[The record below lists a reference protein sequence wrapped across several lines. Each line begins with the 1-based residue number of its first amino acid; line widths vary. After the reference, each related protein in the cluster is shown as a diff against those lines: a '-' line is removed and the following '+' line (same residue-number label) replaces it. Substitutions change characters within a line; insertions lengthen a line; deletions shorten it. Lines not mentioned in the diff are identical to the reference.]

1 MVKRSIERI
10 QHAVITKQ
18 KFALFF
24 MRTKK
29 ADKKARDIAIY
40 WIAPQLREIRSL
52 ENEFR
57 DNANLTDDITL
68 IIYNLL
74 YIMINTDQPS
84 TKGDKTYNTSVKVN
98 I

>member
-10 QHAVITKQ
+10 QQAAITKQ
-18 KFALFF
+18 KFNLFF

-40 WIAPQLREIRSL
+40 WIAPQLREIRPL

-57 DNANLTDDITL
+57 DNTNLTEDITL

-74 YIMINTDQPS
+74 YIRINTDQQS
-84 TKGDKTYNTSVKVN
+84 TKGDKTYNKSVKVN